1 MNMQLQIFIVTSI
14 TMKHSS
20 SIEPVMVTVMTF
32 DTSHGHT
39 KGFFGVAK
47 VGPLVLTLV
56 R

>member
-39 KGFFGVAK
+39 KGLFGVAK
-47 VGPLVLTLV
+47 VGLLVLTLV